1 MDEKWLSERT
11 FDHRDFADLE
21 LLARKKADL
30 GLSVSVCL
38 PTLNVAATLGPILD
52 GCRALKETGGLI
64 DQLAIVDSCSTD
76 ATVPI
81 ALAAGAEV
89 FLDRDI
95 LPGLAPAGGK
105 GEALWKSLAVL
116 TGDIII
122 WIDSD
127 IANFHPRFVYG
138 LLGPLLNYPEIGY
151 VKAFYRRPLLLPAGA
166 RQENEG
172 GRVTEICVR
181 PLLNFF
187 WPPLANLVQPLSGES
202 AARREVLES
211 LPFFTDYAVEVG
223 LLIHVLRRF
232 GLSTIAQ
239 VNLDERVHTNQPL
252 QKLGRMS
259 FAILQAVF
267 KLLED
272 DGLVTGNTSNE
283 LRESFRL
290 EDGVYMPV
298 SERIQIIER
307 PPFKSLDATGA
318 AGFKEKV

>member
-21 LLARKKADL
+21 LLAKKKADL

-52 GCRALKETGGLI
+52 ICRTLKADGLI
-64 DQLAIVDSCSTD
+64 DQLAVIDSSSTD
-76 ATVPI
+76 DTILVAR
-81 ALAAGAEV
+81 AAGADV

-105 GEALWKSLAVL
+105 GEALWKSLSVL

-138 LLGPLLNYPEIGY
+138 LLGPLLDDPEIGY
-151 VKAFYRRPLLLPAGA
+151 VKAFYRRPLVTAAGG

-172 GRVTEICVR
+172 GRVTEICAR
-181 PLLNFF
+181 PLLNLF
-187 WPPLANLVQPLSGES
+187 WPPLSSLVQPLSGES

-211 LPFFTDYAVEVG
+211 VPFFTDYAVEIG
-223 LLIHVLRRF
+223 LLVHVLRQF

-239 VNLDERVHTNQPL
+239 VDLEERVHTNQPL
-252 QKLGRMS
+252 RKLGRMS

-267 KLLED
+267 KLLGDE
-272 DGLVTGNTSNE
+272 GLAMDIRSSDT
-283 LRESFRL
+283 RETFNL
-290 EDGVYMPV
+290 VGGEFVPA
-298 SERIQIIER
+298 SERILVIER
-307 PPFKSLDATGA
+307 PPFRSLDPADKG
-318 AGFKEKV
+318 GFMEKV